1 MMAGLGGA
9 IYILVTV
16 GTVLFGKRLDT
27 AETQPLVFPL
37 HSGGTEAVSKYG
49 SEGTLKLPGT
59 IILVG
64 IFFASFVLYYFV
76 NWKYL
81 SDLWLFR

>member
-1 MMAGLGGA
+1 
-9 IYILVTV
+9 
-16 GTVLFGKRLDT
+16 DT
-27 AETQPLVFPL
+27 AEVQPLAFPL
-37 HSGGTEAVSKYG
+37 HAGGAEAVSKYG
-49 SEGTLKLPGT
+49 SEGTVKLPGT

-64 IFFASFVLYYFV
+64 IFFAAFVLYYFV